1 MPLFCYIFLNLK
13 KKVLKWLK
21 SAFIQIS
28 ILQEILTQEKKNH
41 FICKY
46 FKSPQL
52 INLRKRTVCILIT
65 RLLSL
70 SKIHL

>member
-1 MPLFCYIFLNLK
+1 MPLFLLHIPKSEK
-13 KKVLKWLK
+13 KSVKMAEKCFY
-21 SAFIQIS
+21 SDFY
-28 ILQEILTQEKKNH
+28 LTRNSNPGKKNH